1 MKKIEIIVPVFN
13 EFEVINELVKK
24 VNEVIL
30 LNQKKVELN
39 LTIVDDG
46 SSEDFILM
54 LKKLK
59 KKNNFKLIELA
70 KNSGQQIALRAG
82 LDNSTS
88 DAIIFMDADL
98 QDPPNLISDMV
109 TPWLKG
115 HDVIH
120 TVRTKREEET
130 IFKRLTAFIFYRLA
144 NKHSEYEL
152 TKNSGDFKLID
163 KTVVKNLKKN
173 TDNELYVRGAIDFY
187 STNPYFIDYERQPR
201 YSGKRKY
208 KYKQSFNLAMSG
220 LVSFS
225 NFLPNFLIR
234 SIFIFGL
241 VFSLV
246 FLYFLISL
254 QSFDYLERGWASIMG
269 MLLFTNIVQLVSF
282 LFIGTYLKKITFQT
296 SGREPYIIK
305 NISE

>member
-1 MKKIEIIVPVFN
+1 MKKVEIIVPVLN
-13 EFEVINELVKK
+13 EFEVIDELVEK
-24 VNEVIL
+24 VTEEIL

-46 SSEDFILM
+46 SSEDFILK

-59 KKNNFKLIELA
+59 EKNNFRLIELA

-82 LDNSTS
+82 LESSTS

-98 QDPPNLISDMV
+98 QDPPHLISNMI

-120 TVRTKREEET
+120 TIRTKREEET
-130 IFKRLTAFIFYRLA
+130 IFKRLTAYLFYRLA
-144 NKHSEYEL
+144 NKNSEYEL

-163 KTVVKNLKKN
+163 KKIVMNLKKN
-173 TDNELYVRGAIDFY
+173 TDIELYIRGAIDFY
-187 STNPYFIDYERQPR
+187 STNPYFIKYERQPR

-225 NFLPNFLIR
+225 NFLHNFLIK

-241 VFSLV
+241 VFSFV
-246 FLYFLISL
+246 FLYFLKSL
-254 QSFDYLERGWASIMG
+254 QSFEDLERGWASVIG

-282 LFIGTYLKKITFQT
+282 LFIGTYLKKITNQT
-296 SGREPYIIK
+296 SGRKPYILK